1 MNKNQL
7 QHLLRNKYFY
17 TLLLFGVWMIFF
29 DQNKLTNQFRL
40 HSNLSEL
47 ESRKAYYM
55 EEIETQTAISQALTN
70 DTVMLEKLAREKYLM
85 KRSNEV
91 IYVIVEE

>member
-1 MNKNQL
+1 
-7 QHLLRNKYFY
+7 
-17 TLLLFGVWMIFF
+17 MIFF
-29 DQNKLTNQFRL
+29 DQNRLTNQFRM

-47 ESRKAYYM
+47 EARKAYYTQ
-55 EEIETQTAISQALTN
+55 EIEAQTAISQALTN

-85 KRSNEV
+85 KRNNEV